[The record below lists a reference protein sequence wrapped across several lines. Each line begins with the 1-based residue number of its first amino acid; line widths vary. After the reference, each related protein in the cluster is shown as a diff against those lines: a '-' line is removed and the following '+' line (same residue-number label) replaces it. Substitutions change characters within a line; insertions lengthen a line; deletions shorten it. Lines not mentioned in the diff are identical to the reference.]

1 MAGIKLTAEEM
12 RYITFFEGLT
22 GARLHDCVISDDGRS
37 IIFIVRKGDLGL
49 AIGKNG
55 SRVRKARNVIGK
67 SIYLIEYT
75 EDMNEFFRNLLRPA
89 NVQGVSVV
97 DQEGKKIA
105 RISVE
110 RHEKGMAIGSRGR
123 KIQLLKKLAQ
133 RYFGLADVV
142 IT

>member
-22 GARLHDCVISDDGRS
+22 GARLHDCVLSEDGRS
-37 IIFIVRKGDLGL
+37 IVFVVKRGHLGL

-55 SRVRKARNVIGK
+55 SRIRKARKFIGK
-67 SIYLIEYT
+67 GIYLVEYT
-75 EDMNEFFRNLLRPA
+75 EDMNEFFRNLLKPA
-89 NVQGVSVV
+89 SVQEISVIEE
-97 DQEGKKIA
+97 EGKKIA

-110 RHEKGMAIGSRGR
+110 RHERGMAIGSGGR

-133 RYFGLADVV
+133 RYFGFADVV
-142 IT
+142 IV